1 MILYLALAL
10 SLLFIFVVQIFYRT
24 SATKKNLPPSPPR
37 LPIIGHLH
45 LQKLPMYVTY
55 NKLAEKYGPIYTLEY
70 GSRRVVVVSS
80 ASTIEECFTTKN
92 DPILANRSF
101 LLVGKYL
108 GYNYTAIDHAPYGD
122 HWRNMRRLAASE
134 MLSIS
139 RMNSLVSIR
148 NDEVK
153 QMITK
158 LSHESMQNF
167 AKVELKTPFRDLA
180 FNIMTRMTTGKRAF
194 DDDLTTY
201 YDSANP
207 GDFISFWG
215 WFDGGRYEK
224 KLSNIFKR
232 MDTWMQQLVE
242 ECRNKL
248 HPGSLETLVNNLLLL
263 QKSDPKNITDDT
275 IKGFVSGIIFAG
287 NEATYV
293 TIEWAMASIVQDP
306 RILKKLKDEMD
317 NVIGQHR
324 RLEEDDLPKLPY
336 LRMVILEALRM
347 FPATPMIDPHMA
359 SEDCTIAGYHIP
371 RGSIILANAWAL
383 HRDPTLWK
391 DPDTFVPERFEGIS
405 DGAIKNFIGFGMG
418 RRSCPGM
425 HLGHRIM
432 GLTLGSII
440 QCFDWQMISGKDIDM
455 TGASGVT
462 MPMVVPLEVLCKA
475 RPIVKK
481 ILS

>member
-1 MILYLALAL
+1 
-10 SLLFIFVVQIFYRT
+10 
-24 SATKKNLPPSPPR
+24 
-37 LPIIGHLH
+37 
-45 LQKLPMYVTY
+45 MYVTY
-55 NKLAEKYGPIYTLEY
+55 NKLVEKYGPIYTLEY

-92 DPILANRSF
+92 DPILTNRSF

-194 DDDLTTY
+194 DDDVDDGGIKEFVNGMMELTTY

-215 WFDGGRYEK
+215 WFD
-224 KLSNIFKR
+224 
-232 MDTWMQQLVE
+232 
-242 ECRNKL
+242 
-248 HPGSLETLVNNLLLL
+248 
-263 QKSDPKNITDDT
+263 
-275 IKGFVSGIIFAG
+275 
-287 NEATYV
+287 
-293 TIEWAMASIVQDP
+293 VQDP

-317 NVIGQHR
+317 NVIGQDR
-324 RLEEDDLPKLPY
+324 ILEEGDLPKLPY

-347 FPATPMIDPHMA
+347 FPATPMIDPHIA
-359 SEDCTIAGYHIP
+359 SEDCSIAGYHIP

-418 RRSCPGM
+418 RSSCRGM

-432 GLTLGSII
+432 GLTLGSIV
-440 QCFDWQMISGKDIDM
+440 QCLDWQMISGKDIDM
-455 TGASGVT
+455 TGANGVT
-462 MPMVVPLEVLCKA
+462 MPIVVPLEVMYKA